1 MGGHITVPIS
11 QYFNLYYF
19 PTQTLENA
27 QKPEM
32 IMFDINT
39 MGGHSSK
46 LHETLHESFS
56 VFCQTRQSGLEVRSA
71 EADHVCQSLKPTFF

>member
-1 MGGHITVPIS
+1 MPIS

-46 LHETLHESFS
+46 LHESFS
-56 VFCQTRQSGLEVRSA
+56 VFCQTRQSGLEVSFS